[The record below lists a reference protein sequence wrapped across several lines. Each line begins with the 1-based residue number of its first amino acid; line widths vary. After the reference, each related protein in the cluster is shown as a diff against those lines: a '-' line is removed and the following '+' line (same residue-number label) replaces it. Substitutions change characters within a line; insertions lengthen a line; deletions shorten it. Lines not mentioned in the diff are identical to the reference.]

1 MTTAIAQEVCVLR
14 FIVRRLIQ
22 MVAVLAVL
30 SLLLFMWLKSL
41 PGGTV
46 SAMLG
51 ERATPQSRAAL
62 EKVLGLDQPLWSQ
75 YLSFVGRILKGDF
88 GVSNGVLQGRDAL
101 DIFLQRLPATIELS
115 TFAMILAVALGIP
128 LGYLAARRH
137 GSFLDNLSVITSL
150 VGVAVPVFFLA
161 FLLKYIFAIK
171 LGWLPVSGRQ
181 DSELGATRVTGFFV
195 FDGLITR
202 EFDAAWDAFK
212 HLILPAVALSSIPFA
227 VIFRIT
233 RAAVLDVVG
242 EDYIR
247 TAESKGLT
255 NRIIRGRH
263 ILRNAMLPGDDDD
276 RSPDRRAPGR
286 RRPHRASLRLR
297 GRRQR
302 LGRGLHQ
309 ARLPRPPGLD
319 SGGRRDLRHRQPVGR
334 HRLRGHRPPS
344 QDEVT

>member
-1 MTTAIAQEVCVLR
+1 MLR

-30 SLLLFMWLKSL
+30 SLLLFVWLKSL

-46 SAMLG
+46 SALLG

-75 YLSFVGRILKGDF
+75 YLSFLGRILKGDF
-88 GVSNGVLQGRDAL
+88 GVSNGVLVGRDAL
-101 DIFLQRLPATIELS
+101 DIFLQRMPATLELS
-115 TFAMILAVALGIP
+115 TFAMIIAVALGIP
-128 LGYLAARRH
+128 LGYMAARRH
-137 GSFLDNLSVITSL
+137 GSLLDNASVITSL
-150 VGVAVPVFFLA
+150 VGVAIPVFFLA

-181 DSELGATRVTGFFV
+181 GSEIEGTRVTGFFV

-233 RAAVLDVVG
+233 RAAVLDVVD

-247 TAESKGLT
+247 TAESKGLS

-263 ILRNAMLPGDDDD
+263 ILRNAMLPVTTTI
-276 RSPDRRAPGR
+276 
-286 RRPHRASLRLR
+286 
-297 GRRQR
+297 
-302 LGRGLHQ
+302 GLQ
-309 ARLPRPPGLD
+309 IGALLAGAVLTEQVFSFGGVGNILAESFTKRDYPVLQVVILAAAAGYVIVNLLVDIAYAVIDPRV
-319 SGGRRDLRHRQPVGR
+319 RTR
-334 HRLRGHRPPS
+334 
-344 QDEVT
+344 